1 MTALLAFVAA
11 AGPLWA
17 PADPI
22 LDGAVDPAPDGPRLI
37 LPIEGKSD
45 LEIRLFEREAPRT
58 VAHILGLAQRGFYDQ
73 QRFFR
78 VVRQPRPFAAYF
90 GDPASKTA
98 SMSDPSLGTGGTGTR
113 LPYEETG
120 RRHTVGAVGLSRLPD
135 DRDSG
140 DCQFYI
146 VLGPAAFLDGSYTV
160 FGQVVSNLEL
170 LNRLEEGD
178 RVGKVRIARP

>member
-1 MTALLAFVAA
+1 MIALLAVAA
-11 AGPLWA
+11 LGFPVASP
-17 PADPI
+17 DPI
-22 LDGAVDPAPDGPRLI
+22 NLDGPRLI
-37 LPIEGKSD
+37 LPVMGKND

-58 VAHILGLAQRGFYDQ
+58 TAHVLQLAERGFYDQ

-90 GDPASKTA
+90 GDPASRTTA
-98 SMSDPSLGTGGTGTR
+98 MDDPSLGRGGTGAR
-113 LPYEETG
+113 IPYEETG
-120 RRHTVGAVGLSRLPD
+120 RRHVVGAVGMSRLPD

-160 FGQVVSNLEL
+160 FGQVTSEL
-170 LNRLEEGD
+170 DQLTRLETGD
-178 RVGKVRIARP
+178 RVGKVRVIRH